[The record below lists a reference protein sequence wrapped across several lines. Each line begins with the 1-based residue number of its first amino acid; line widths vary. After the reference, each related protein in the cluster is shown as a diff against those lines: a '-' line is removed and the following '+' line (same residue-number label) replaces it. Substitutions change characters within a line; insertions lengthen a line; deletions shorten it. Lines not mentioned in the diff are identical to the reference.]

1 MRQTRR
7 RFLATAGLAAA
18 GVGSVAGCT
27 GRTGSAASAGDGGDG
42 ETSTGESMGG
52 ETGTASGGSADGT
65 GSGGDETL
73 AGHPAAQG
81 LDGQPTLGT
90 AEATATIIAFEDPS
104 CPRCRA
110 FERNTVPQLRS
121 ELVDTGQARFVAR
134 TYPVIYPWG
143 EPAVHALEATFA
155 RSPEAFWGLFA
166 HYFAEQDSFSTE
178 NVLARTEEWLAANT
192 DLDGASV
199 VADAE
204 AEAYAEEVQA
214 DLDAGEAANVGR
226 TTPTV
231 FLFRDGEYVTRA
243 GGSVSFDLISSAL
256 GL

>member
-1 MRQTRR
+1 MEHTRR
-7 RFLATAGLAAA
+7 RFVVTAGLAAA
-18 GVGSVAGCT
+18 GLGGVAGCT
-27 GRTGSAASAGDGGDG
+27 GRTGSTGSTGDGGDG
-42 ETSTGESMGG
+42 ETSAGGSMDG
-52 ETGTASGGSADGT
+52 ETGTGTSGSDGG
-65 GSGGDETL
+65 GSGGGETL

-81 LDGQPTLGT
+81 LDAQPTLGT
-90 AEATATIIAFEDPS
+90 ADATATIIAFEDPS

-166 HYFAEQDSFSTE
+166 YYFDEQDSFSTD
-178 NVLARTEEWLAANT
+178 NVLTRTEEWLAANT

-204 AEAYAEEVQA
+204 AGAYDEAVQA